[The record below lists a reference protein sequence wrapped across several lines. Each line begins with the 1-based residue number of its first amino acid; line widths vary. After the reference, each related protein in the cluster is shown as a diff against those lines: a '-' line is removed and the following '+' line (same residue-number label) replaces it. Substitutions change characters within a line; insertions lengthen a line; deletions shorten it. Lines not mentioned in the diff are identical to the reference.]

1 MYKIIQRKGVLF
13 LYKVLIID
21 DEPIIRKGLTSIM
34 NWSQLQCEICGE
46 AADGEMGEEYILKLK
61 PDIILTDIRMP
72 KADGLTMI
80 RRVKEISPESK
91 IIILTGYRD
100 FNYAQE
106 AIKLGAFDYLLKPTK
121 IEELTEVIKR
131 TVQQLDCEKQRAE
144 EIYRYKALYEKNIP
158 LLKEKLLYN
167 LLYGLYLNDEDIES
181 QMERFNLFIDEF
193 VMGIIDNESSEE
205 KDGYALQLYQF
216 GIISTLEEV
225 LANEFS
231 FISTAL
237 NNRWLLFVAKPV
249 SNETL
254 DLEKLHGKLAYLQE
268 MIENCFSF
276 TVSIAISTLGK
287 GYKDLPLKF
296 RECKSGLEHRFYLGG
311 NTIISYSDL
320 NSFFNVKDH
329 TNLEMQ
335 QRQLIDHIKA
345 GNQETVEETVE
356 SIRNYIR
363 ELKADDRAYIKSFY
377 LSTLSAINTIRSTL
391 MNQTENKSM
400 NLTSLYPMIESCDNI
415 MDLNDILKEAARK
428 AAESV
433 NTYNNKNMKL
443 LLKSAVEYLESHYNE
458 PVTLN
463 DVAEKLY
470 VSTYYLS
477 RMFKKELNKNFV
489 DYLNE
494 IRINHA
500 KELLL
505 DVRYKTYEVAD
516 AIGISDPHYFSK
528 LFKKYVGITPTEYKD
543 SQKLG

>member
-1 MYKIIQRKGVLF
+1 MYR
-13 LYKVLIID
+13 VLIID

-34 NWSQLQCEICGE
+34 NWGQLQCEICGE
-46 AADGEMGEEYILKLK
+46 AADGVMGEEYILKLK

-80 RRVKEISPESK
+80 RRIKELSPKSK

-100 FNYAQE
+100 FNYVQE

-131 TVQQLDCEKQRAE
+131 TVQQLDNEKKQDE
-144 EIYRYKALYEKNIP
+144 EIYRFKELYEKNIP

-181 QMERFNLFIDEF
+181 QMAHLNMSIDEF

-225 LANEFS
+225 LADEFS
-231 FISTAL
+231 FIYTAL

-249 SNETL
+249 GNEPL
-254 DLEKLHGKLAYLQE
+254 NIEKLHSKLSYLQE

-320 NSFFNVKDH
+320 NNFFNVKDH
-329 TNLEMQ
+329 THLELQ
-335 QRQLIDHIKA
+335 QRQLLDQIKT
-345 GNQETVEETVE
+345 GNKEVVEETVQ
-356 SIRNYIR
+356 SIGNYIR

-377 LSTLSAINTIRSTL
+377 LSILSSINTIRSTL
-391 MNQTENKSM
+391 NQGEHKGLS
-400 NLTSLYPMIESCDNI
+400 LTSLYPMIESCENV
-415 MDLNDILKEAARK
+415 MDLNDILREAARK

-443 LLKSAVEYLESHYNE
+443 LLKSAVEYLENHYNE
-458 PVTLN
+458 PITLN

-494 IRINHA
+494 IRINRA

-528 LFKKYVGITPTEYKD
+528 LFKKYVGMTPTEYKD
-543 SQKLG
+543 SQKLGS

>member
-249 SNETL
+249 SNEAL